1 MGWATHVL
9 QRRAQGGANMQV
21 RVNLRKTRRSS
32 DCFLKLENMK
42 LESQVIVKQKV
53 TVNMFLDFVHTARH
67 AMEVCYDSKFANF

>member
-1 MGWATHVL
+1 MSWATHVL

-42 LESQVIVKQKV
+42 LKSLVIVK
-53 TVNMFLDFVHTARH
+53 
-67 AMEVCYDSKFANF
+67 